1 VFFFVVV
8 YSFSFARLKNGISG
22 FQLIYLAKPVPRDM
36 ILIADS
42 GGSKIDWRFIQNDG
56 SIGQANTPGFNPYYQ
71 PIEDLKK
78 NVQEVLLPKI
88 NQQQGDVSKI
98 FFYGAGV
105 SSVKNQLTIK
115 SAFLEFFPEAQIEI
129 GWDLLAA
136 ARALCGHE
144 AGIACIMGTGSNSC
158 LYDGTAIVDNV
169 ANLGWIL
176 ADEGSGAHLGRQFL
190 VDYLRNKLPKTLA
203 AQFHERFPLT
213 REEFL
218 EKVYQ
223 QERPSAF
230 LASFTKFLFQH
241 LKESY
246 CYDLVYRS
254 FSEFYENNVMQYKNY
269 QDLKVHFTGSIAFYF
284 SDVLR
289 QVAND
294 KGITVK
300 NILEGPIA
308 GLTLYHQNE
317 SN

>member
-1 VFFFVVV
+1 
-8 YSFSFARLKNGISG
+8 
-22 FQLIYLAKPVPRDM
+22 M

-42 GGSKIDWRFIQNDG
+42 GGSKTDWRLLEADG
-56 SIGQANTPGFNPYYQ
+56 TIDQAGTPGFNPYYQ

-78 NVQEVLLPKI
+78 NVHEVLLPRIKHP
-88 NQQQGDVSKI
+88 VTKI

-105 SSVKNQLTIK
+105 SSMKNQLTIK
-115 SAFLEFFPEAQIEI
+115 SAFLEFFPEAHIEI

-144 AGIACIMGTGSNSC
+144 PGIACIMGTGSNSC
-158 LYDGTAIVDNV
+158 LYDGQNIVGNV

-176 ADEGSGAHLGRQFL
+176 ADEGSGANIGRKFL
-190 VDYLRNKLPKTLA
+190 VDYLRERMPEGLRK
-203 AQFHERFPLT
+203 QFHERFPLT

-230 LASFTKFLFQH
+230 LASFTKFIFQH
-241 LKESY
+241 LKEPY
-246 CYDLVYRS
+246 CYELVYNS
-254 FSEFYENNVMQYKNY
+254 FSEFYENNVMKYENYKN
-269 QDLKVHFTGSIAFYF
+269 LRVHFTGSISFYF
-284 SDVLR
+284 SDILR

-308 GLTLYHQNE
+308 GLTLFHKKDLN
-317 SN
+317 

>member
-1 VFFFVVV
+1 MITP
-8 YSFSFARLKNGISG
+8 ATDK
-22 FQLIYLAKPVPRDM
+22 M

-42 GGSKIDWRFIQNDG
+42 GGSKTDWRLIQNDG
-56 SIGQANTPGFNPYYQ
+56 TIGQASAPGFNPYYQ
-71 PIEDLKK
+71 PIDDLKR
-78 NVQEVLLPKI
+78 NVQEILLPKI
-88 NQQQGDVSKI
+88 KDQDSVDKI

-144 AGIACIMGTGSNSC
+144 PGIACIMGTGSNSC
-158 LYDGTAIVDNV
+158 LYDGKKIVDNV

-176 ADEGSGAHLGRQFL
+176 ADEGSGANIGRVFL
-190 VDYLRNKLPKTLA
+190 VDYLRGKMPEKIA
-203 AQFHERFPLT
+203 RAFKERFPLT

-218 EKVYQ
+218 EKIYQ

-230 LASFTKFLFQH
+230 LASFTKFIFQH
-241 LKESY
+241 LDDQY
-246 CYDLVYRS
+246 CYKLIYNS
-254 FSEFYENNVMQYKNY
+254 FSEFYENNVMQYDNYKN
-269 QDLKVHFTGSIAFYF
+269 LKVHFTGSIAFYF
-284 SDVLR
+284 SDILR

>member
-1 VFFFVVV
+1 
-8 YSFSFARLKNGISG
+8 
-22 FQLIYLAKPVPRDM
+22 M

-42 GGSKIDWRFIQNDG
+42 GGSKTDWRLIDNSG
-56 SIGQANTPGFNPYYQ
+56 AVGQANAPGFNPYYQ
-71 PIEDLKK
+71 PIDDLKK
-78 NVQEVLLPKI
+78 SVQELLLPKI
-88 NQQQGDVSKI
+88 NEEVNKI

-115 SAFLEFFPEAQIEI
+115 SAFLEFFPGAHIEI

-144 AGIACIMGTGSNSC
+144 PGIACIMGTGSNSC
-158 LYDGTAIVDNV
+158 LYDGGKITANV

-176 ADEGSGAHLGRQFL
+176 ADEGSGANIGRKFL
-190 VDYLRNKLPKTLA
+190 VDYLREVMPEQLRS
-203 AQFHERFPLT
+203 QFRERYPLS

-230 LASFTKFLFQH
+230 LASFTKFIFQH
-241 LKESY
+241 LKDPY
-246 CYDLVYRS
+246 CYQLIYSS
-254 FSEFYENNVMQYKNY
+254 FAEFYENNVMKYENYKN
-269 QDLKVHFTGSIAFYF
+269 LKVHFTGSIAFYF

-308 GLTLYHQNE
+308 GLTLYHKQDIY
-317 SN
+317 